1 MTILIFV
8 LIAFGI
14 LNIIHH
20 ITMIE
25 QLKTVKEQLK
35 AIRQTQ
41 FDLTECLGTIDCDMI
56 TFDDKLKD
64 IKHSITSI
72 SSTLKIRICN
82 Q

>member
-64 IKHSITSI
+64 IKQSIETY
-72 SSTLKIRICN
+72 TNRN

>member
-25 QLKTVKEQLK
+25 QLKEVKRIQYDFL
-35 AIRQTQ
+35 
-41 FDLTECLGTIDCDMI
+41 ECLGDIDCDMI
-56 TFDDKLKD
+56 TLNDQ
-64 IKHSITSI
+64 IKEINLSFTKALQSIQN
-72 SSTLKIRICN
+72 R
-82 Q
+82 

>member
-25 QLKTVKEQLK
+25 QLKSVKRNQSD
-35 AIRQTQ
+35 II
-41 FDLTECLGTIDCDMI
+41 ECLCDIDDDMI
-56 TFDDKLKD
+56 TFNEDLHY
-64 IKHSITSI
+64 IKQSIQNI
-72 SSTLKIRICN
+72 LIFQHK
-82 Q
+82 

>member
-20 ITMIE
+20 LTVIE
-25 QLKTVKEQLK
+25 QLKEVKRIQYDFL
-35 AIRQTQ
+35 
-41 FDLTECLGTIDCDMI
+41 DCLGDIDCDMI
-56 TFDDKLKD
+56 TLQDELKD
-64 IKHSITSI
+64 IRQALKTLLATSYNN
-72 SSTLKIRICN
+72 RN

>member
-25 QLKTVKEQLK
+25 QLKEVKRIQYDFL
-35 AIRQTQ
+35 
-41 FDLTECLGTIDCDMI
+41 DCLGDIDCDMI
-56 TFDDKLKD
+56 TLQDELKD
-64 IKHSITSI
+64 IRQSIHKTF
-72 SSTLKIRICN
+72 